1 MPAGQA
7 RGAFPIPRALL
18 SDGTLFL
25 RQAPDD
31 SMAGCGV
38 CKDDWVIVRRQDTAE
53 HDQTVVAA
61 VGGKEV
67 IRFLA
72 HSSIGLELLAAS
84 LDIRPVPVT
93 DAVITG
99 RVVAVLRQL

>member
-7 RGAFPIPRALL
+7 PGVFPIPRALL

-25 RQAPDD
+25 RPAPDD

-38 CKDDWVIVRRQDTAE
+38 CKDDWVIVRQQDAGE
-53 HDQTVVAA
+53 HGQTVVAA